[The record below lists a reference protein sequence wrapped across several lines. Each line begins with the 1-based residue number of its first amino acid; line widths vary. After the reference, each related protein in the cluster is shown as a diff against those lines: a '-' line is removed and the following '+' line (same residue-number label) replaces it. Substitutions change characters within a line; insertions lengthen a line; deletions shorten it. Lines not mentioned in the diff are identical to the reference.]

1 MGTPLTAQQEA
12 LIARLYD
19 AALDDALWSRLCRDL
34 GDAFGGAS
42 DAIVILENDSGAQL
56 LSPTR
61 NFDNSAVDA
70 YEAYYWQ
77 HDVWAEWAFRL
88 GMGQIHASDQHIP
101 PGTLERTEF
110 YADFCRPHGLYH
122 VIGTAFSVAPGEVAL
137 LGVHRQ
143 RAQGPFAD
151 SPLVQAQLQALLPH
165 LQRALHI
172 RDRLAHSGMQERTTR
187 AALDALDTAVLLID
201 SRLEVVYANASALA
215 LFGPGLERSLN
226 TSGSVPGGG
235 PRCGAP
241 PQLAQ
246 AVRLAIG
253 GAQGKRAAAP
263 VASVVRLPRPGAP
276 DLCLTVAP
284 FQPPQGPCRQRPC
297 ALVLARDPLAP
308 PVAAPVLQQLFD
320 LTQAEAQVAQALA
333 HGAAIDS
340 IAADTGVSINTVR
353 THLHH
358 IYDKTGTAR
367 QGELIA
373 KIHQSTGGTALPAP
387 PARMPPH

>member
-1 MGTPLTAQQEA
+1 MGNPLTARQEA

-19 AALDDALWSRLCRDL
+19 AALDDALWPRLCRDL
-34 GDAFGGAS
+34 ADAFGGAS

-61 NFDNSAVDA
+61 NFDHAAVDA

-88 GMGQIHASDQHIP
+88 GMDQIHASDQHIP

-110 YADFCRPHGLYH
+110 YADFCRPHDLYH

-165 LQRALHI
+165 LQRALRI
-172 RDRLAHSGMQERTTR
+172 RARLARSGMQERTTR
-187 AALDALDTAVLLID
+187 AALDSLDTAVLLVD
-201 SRLEVVYANASALA
+201 GRLDVVYANASALA
-215 LFGPGLERSLN
+215 LFGAGLERSLHGPAG
-226 TSGSVPGGG
+226 GS
-235 PRCGAP
+235 PRWCAL

-246 AVRLAIG
+246 AVRKAIG
-253 GAQGKRAAAP
+253 AGHGKRIAAP
-263 VASVVRLPRPGAP
+263 VASALRLPRPGAP

-284 FQPPQGPCRQRPC
+284 FRPPQGQSGQRPC
-297 ALVLARDPLAP
+297 ALVLARDPQAP
-308 PVAAPVLQQLFD
+308 AVAIPALQQLFD
-320 LTQAEAQVAQALA
+320 LTQAEALVAQALA
-333 HGAAIDS
+333 QGAAIDR

-373 KIHQSTGGTALPAP
+373 KIHQGASPCTRKDSP
-387 PARMPPH
+387 P